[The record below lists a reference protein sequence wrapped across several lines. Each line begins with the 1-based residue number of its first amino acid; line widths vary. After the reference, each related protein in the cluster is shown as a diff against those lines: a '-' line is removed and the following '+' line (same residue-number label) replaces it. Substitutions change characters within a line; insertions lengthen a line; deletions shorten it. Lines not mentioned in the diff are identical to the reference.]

1 MFGRLMPKEGRF
13 FDLFNDHAALVVE
26 GAHELNLFMSDMGN
40 REAHAQNVSA
50 IEKKADKITHETI
63 QLLHQTFI
71 TPLDRDD
78 IHQLISS
85 MDDIL
90 DLMEDVAECVVLY
103 DVREVTDAARKLAE
117 ICVACAEKVKTAVG
131 LLSNMDNAQAILKL
145 CSEIDRL
152 ESEADHVMRAAMS
165 KLFRDEPDMRQ
176 VIKLQGDLR
185 AARDRDRPLR
195 GRRQHHRRHRAR
207 KRLIRFQP
215 STRRRWLRC
224 PSVLK

>member
-40 REAHAQNVSA
+40 REAHAQNVSS

-63 QLLHQTFI
+63 LLLHQTFV

-78 IHQLISS
+78 IHKLISN

-103 DVREVTDAARKLAE
+103 DVREVTDAARKLAD
-117 ICVACAEKVKTAVG
+117 ICVTCAEKVKQAVG
-131 LLSNMDNAQAILKL
+131 LLSNLDNSQVILKL
-145 CSEIDRL
+145 CREIDQL
-152 ESEADHVMRAAMS
+152 ESEADRVMRSAMS
-165 KLFRDEPDMRQ
+165 KLFRDEPDTRQ
-176 VIKLQGDLR
+176 LIKLKAIYELLEGVTDCCEDT
-185 AARDRDRPLR
+185 ANVIE
-195 GRRQHHRRHRAR
+195 G
-207 KRLIRFQP
+207 I
-215 STRRRWLRC
+215 
-224 PSVLK
+224 VLENA